1 MESSVDYL
9 LETPIQVA
17 VDGDLQDVQMVELVA
32 PAKKVLRKTY
42 RLQQHMTRAMLEAT
56 EMFASKVEPAPLKEE
71 EKEITGKEIKM
82 MLLASSVDIEVCLG
96 EFEKL
101 AFAGCLKVNDQTVNS
116 IQFGKIADEDLEG
129 LMVEF
134 LANFIMPLVMKSLE
148 KL

>member
-1 MESSVDYL
+1 MESSVDYM

-17 VDGDLQDVQMVELVA
+17 IDGGLEDVQMVELVA

-42 RLQQHMTRAMLEAT
+42 RLQQYMTRAMLEAS
-56 EMFASKVEPAPLKEE
+56 EMFAGKVNPDAPKGE
-71 EKEITGKEIKM
+71 EKQITGTEVKM
-82 MLLASSVDIEVCLG
+82 MLLASTVDIEACLG

-101 AFAGCLKVNDQTVNS
+101 AFAGCLKVNDKTVNA